1 MPERG
6 VALPT
11 CGKVGQLPVFES
23 GSWHHAQH
31 GEVDSR
37 AAGAT
42 ATGEIV
48 QDWIYILNPN
58 KDTLDGEPSDKE
70 TVRRLAHEDPE
81 LDLWLSRR
89 NRMNPGDRLWFFFSH
104 PESAVAAVAE
114 VDREPQEG
122 PDDPEFSYQVD
133 ATLLLGPTDAL
144 YGNPV
149 GRDELEL
156 GQVRSVQKVK
166 PGALKIL
173 LARAGL

>member
-1 MPERG
+1 M
-6 VALPT
+6 
-11 CGKVGQLPVFES
+11 
-23 GSWHHAQH
+23 
-31 GEVDSR
+31 
-37 AAGAT
+37 
-42 ATGEIV
+42 

-58 KDTLDGEPSDKE
+58 KDTFDGEPSDKE

-89 NRMNPGDRLWFFFSH
+89 NRMNSGDRLWFFFSR

-114 VDREPQEG
+114 VDGEPRED
-122 PDDPEFSYQVD
+122 PDDPKFGYRVE
-133 ATLLLGPTDAL
+133 ATLLPEPTDAL
-144 YGNPV
+144 YGSPV

-173 LARAGL
+173 LARADL